1 MQNIGNDQ
9 KCNTQVV
16 LVLDISL
23 VDYSQNGIWSTTE
36 VIWCVKHLDITGW

>member
-1 MQNIGNDQ
+1 MQNIGNYQ

-23 VDYSQNGIWSTTE
+23 VDYSQNGI
-36 VIWCVKHLDITGW
+36 